1 MHNRKFIVFVIA
13 VAAIMV
19 LNFFGKDGSSSITTL
34 AIALFAAN
42 VTQKF
47 NTNNRGEEKHVN
59 EDL

>member
-19 LNFFGKDGSSSITTL
+19 LNFFEKDGSSSITTL

-42 VTQKF
+42 VSQKF
-47 NTNNRGEEKHVN
+47 TNKTGEIEHVK

>member
-1 MHNRKFIVFVIA
+1 MHNRKFIVFVIS

-47 NTNNRGEEKHVN
+47 NNKKKEEEHN
-59 EDL
+59 EQ

>member
-13 VAAIMV
+13 VAAIMI
-19 LNFFGKDGSSSITTL
+19 LNFFDKDGSSSITTL

-47 NTNNRGEEKHVN
+47 NTNKKEEEHN
-59 EDL
+59 E

>member
-13 VAAIMV
+13 VAAIMI
-19 LNFFGKDGSSSITTL
+19 LNFFEKDGSSSITTL

-47 NTNNRGEEKHVN
+47 NTNKKEEEHN
-59 EDL
+59 E

>member
-47 NTNNRGEEKHVN
+47 ITNKK
-59 EDL
+59 DDIIDS